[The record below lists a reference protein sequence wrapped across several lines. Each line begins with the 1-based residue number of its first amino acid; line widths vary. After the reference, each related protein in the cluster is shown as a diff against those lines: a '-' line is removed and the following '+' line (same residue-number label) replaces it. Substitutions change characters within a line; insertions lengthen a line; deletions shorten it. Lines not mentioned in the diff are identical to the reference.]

1 MPSKLAIIEIETGED
16 ERLCGVARKGRGG
29 EKFQCPWLSCSGEYC
44 DAFKVPT
51 GRQNGKPMRVS
62 QCLESTRLASLDRA
76 VVEAAEKFSTDWSDF
91 DGTDSEQTLLALH
104 EAVKERRDA
113 NG

>member
-1 MPSKLAIIEIETGED
+1 MPRKLAIIEIETDED
-16 ERLCGVARKGRGG
+16 ERLCGESCRYNSV
-29 EKFQCPWLSCSGEYC
+29 EFLCPTMGSRHLVQRLPREVWQRTES
-44 DAFKVPT
+44 
-51 GRQNGKPMRVS
+51 
-62 QCLESTRLASLDRA
+62 CLESTRLASLDRA
-76 VVEAAEKFSTDWSDF
+76 VVEAAEKFSADWSDF

>member
-1 MPSKLAIIEIETGED
+1 MPRKLALIEIETGED

-62 QCLESTRLASLDRA
+62 RCVESTRLASLDRA
-76 VVEAAEKFSTDWSDF
+76 VVEAAEKWRDYEPRKPGPDATRV
-91 DGTDSEQTLLALH
+91 LA
-104 EAVKERRDA
+104 EAVDERRKA
-113 NG
+113 ND